1 MNKPHPLQQT
11 ANEDEVL
18 DELVRMKQRAQNDA
32 ARSLQ
37 EADRIG
43 TLHACLRERFVGEL
57 KKGRKT

>member
-1 MNKPHPLQQT
+1 MNKPRPLQKS

-32 ARSLQ
+32 ARSQQ
-37 EADRIG
+37 EAERLS
-43 TLHACLRERFVGEL
+43 TLHACLRERFVANS